1 MASVDNHDDEKV
13 TNPYLAMREAKIARN
28 QKRLSDL
35 GLLKP
40 PPPPPPPRT
49 TKQQPI
55 PTRHQHRSVPVRR
68 SSRLSS
74 LEQEKHSDD
83 RERELL
89 PSAGKRARD
98 TPDTDTVSVARKSR
112 SNAPTNAP
120 PPPQAANS
128 VRSISLDVD
137 YLILGHNKDH
147 RDGLLGK
154 MVERTGKD
162 YVIHK
167 SFAKAAYLEDRQRLT
182 GVDRKLSFNKYSGVQ
197 EWKVRATHSF
207 LSIYVTLSTVLTRCP
222 IPYRLHDFPI
232 DRIAFF
238 FGSTSV
244 PTNPPMNS

>member
-1 MASVDNHDDEKV
+1 MASVDNHDDEKA

-40 PPPPPPPRT
+40 PPPPPPPP

-55 PTRHQHRSVPVRR
+55 STRHQQRSAPVRR

-74 LEQEKHSDD
+74 LEQDKHSDN
-83 RERELL
+83 REGELL

-98 TPDTDTVSVARKSR
+98 TPATDTVSVARKSR

-120 PPPQAANS
+120 PPAADS

-154 MVERTGKD
+154 MVECTGKD

-182 GVDRKLSFNKYSGVQ
+182 GADRKLSFNKYSGVQ
-197 EWKVRATHSF
+197 EWKVRANHSF
-207 LSIYVTLSTVLTRCP
+207 L
-222 IPYRLHDFPI
+222 
-232 DRIAFF
+232 
-238 FGSTSV
+238 
-244 PTNPPMNS
+244 